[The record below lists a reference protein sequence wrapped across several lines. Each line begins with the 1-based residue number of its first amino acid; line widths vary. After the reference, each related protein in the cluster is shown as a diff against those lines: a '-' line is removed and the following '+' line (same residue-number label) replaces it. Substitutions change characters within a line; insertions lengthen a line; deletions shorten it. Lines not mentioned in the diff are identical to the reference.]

1 VSDLISELQTIVGDG
16 HVLTA
21 ADLRAG
27 YETDWTGR
35 WQGESVA
42 VVRPADTG
50 EVSAVLRACASRR
63 VAVVTQ
69 GGNTGL
75 VGGATP
81 AGPPPAIVLSMR
93 RLDSIGDA
101 DPALMQL
108 PCGAGV
114 TLARLQQAAADAGL
128 QAGLDLAARDSATV
142 GGLAAC
148 NAGGLQ
154 AIRYGTARRRIA
166 GLEAVLADGGVVSKM
181 SGLAKDNAGYDLA
194 SLLIGSEGTLAV
206 ITRVLWSM
214 VPRFADRALA
224 LVAVDSAA
232 AAVAGARALLPRLP
246 SLELLELID
255 EPSLRISLEYLA
267 GSPPVPITPAW
278 LLVGCAST
286 GDAQEELA
294 AALVES
300 GLDERTVVAVDATRR
315 QRLLSIR
322 ESVTEAIASAG
333 VPHKL
338 DVGVPL
344 ATLESFLDEL
354 PAVVGAAAPGART
367 FVYGHLGDGN
377 LHVNLLGPAPDD
389 ESADEA
395 VLELAARSG
404 GTITA
409 EHGVGR
415 HKPQYLSLVRSDAEI
430 AAMRAI
436 KRALD
441 PEGVLNPGVILA

>member
-1 VSDLISELQTIVGDG
+1 MSELLSDLRTIVGDE
-16 HVLTA
+16 HVLA
-21 ADLRAG
+21 DADLRAG

-35 WQGESVA
+35 WHGESQA
-42 VVRPADTG
+42 VVRPADTA
-50 EVSAVLRACASRR
+50 EVSAVVRACAEHR
-63 VAVVTQ
+63 VAIVTQ

-81 AGPPPAIVLSMR
+81 AAQRPQIVLSMR
-93 RLDSIGDA
+93 RLDAVGEV
-101 DPALMQL
+101 DPAMMQL
-108 PCGAGV
+108 ACGAGV
-114 TLARLQQAAADAGL
+114 TLARLQRAAVEAHL

-154 AIRYGTARRRIA
+154 AVRYGTARRRIA
-166 GLEAVLADGGVVSKM
+166 GLEIVLADGSVVRRM
-181 SGLAKDNAGYDLA
+181 GGLRKDNAGYDLM
-194 SLLIGSEGTLAV
+194 SLVIGSEGTLGV
-206 ITRVLWSM
+206 ITQVLWTM
-214 VPRFADRALA
+214 VPRFSDRALA
-224 LVAVDSAA
+224 LVAVDSVG
-232 AAVAGARALLPRLP
+232 AAVAAARALLPRLP

-255 EPSLRISLEYLA
+255 EQSIRLSLEHLS
-267 GSPPVPITPAW
+267 GPPPAPITPAW
-278 LLVGCAST
+278 ILVGCASS

-294 AALVES
+294 GALVES
-300 GLDERTVVAVDATRR
+300 GLDEQAVIAVDATRR

-322 ESVTEAIASAG
+322 ESLTEVIAAAG

-344 ATLESFLDEL
+344 GALEPFLDQL
-354 PAVVGAAAPGART
+354 PQVVAAAAPGART

-377 LHVNLLGPAPDD
+377 LHVNLLGPAPED
-389 ESADEA
+389 ESADGA
-395 VLELAARSG
+395 VLQLAARLG

-430 AAMRAI
+430 AAMWAV

-441 PEGVLNPGVILA
+441 PEGTLNPGVILA

>member
-1 VSDLISELQTIVGDG
+1 MSDLISALQAVVGERQ
-16 HVLTA
+16 VLVD

-35 WQGESVA
+35 WHGESLA
-42 VVRPADTG
+42 VVRPADTR
-50 EVSAVLRACASRR
+50 EVSAVLRACVEHR

-81 AGPPPAIVLSMR
+81 AGRLPQIVLSMR
-93 RLDSIGDA
+93 RLDSLGDV

-114 TLARLQQAAADAGL
+114 TLAALQQAADDAGL

-154 AIRYGTARRRIA
+154 AVRYGTARRRIT
-166 GLEAVLADGGVVSKM
+166 GLEAVLADGSVVRRM
-181 SGLAKDNAGYDLA
+181 SGLRKDNAGYDLA
-194 SLLIGSEGTLAV
+194 SLLIGSEGTLGV
-206 ITRVLWSM
+206 ITQVLWSL
-214 VPRFADRALA
+214 VPRFSDRALA
-224 LVAVDSAA
+224 LVAIDTVGEAVDAA
-232 AAVAGARALLPRLP
+232 RELLARLP

-255 EPSLRISLEYLA
+255 EPSIRLSLQHLPGE
-267 GSPPVPITPAW
+267 PPAPVTAAW
-278 LLVGCAST
+278 VLVGCASS

-294 AALVES
+294 EALVAS
-300 GLDERTVVAVDATRR
+300 GLGDRAVVAVDATRR

-322 ESVTEAIASAG
+322 ESLTETIAAAG

-338 DVGVPL
+338 DIGVPL
-344 ATLESFLDEL
+344 AALASFLDEL
-354 PAVVGAAAPGART
+354 PAVVAAAAPAART

-377 LHVNLLGPAPDD
+377 LHINLLGPAPDD

-395 VLELAARSG
+395 VLQLAARSG

-415 HKPQYLSLVRSDAEI
+415 HKPPYLSLVRSDAEI
-430 AAMRAI
+430 AAMVAI

-441 PEGVLNPGVILA
+441 PEGILNPGVILA

>member
-1 VSDLISELQTIVGDG
+1 MSDLLAMLETIVGDG
-16 HVLTA
+16 HVLA
-21 ADLRAG
+21 DPDLRAG

-35 WQGESVA
+35 WHGESLA

-50 EVSAVLRACASRR
+50 EVAAVLRACVEHR
-63 VAVVTQ
+63 VAVVPQ

-81 AGPPPAIVLSMR
+81 AERQSEIVLSTR
-93 RLDSIGDA
+93 RLDYLGDA
-101 DPALMQL
+101 DRALMHVT
-108 PCGAGV
+108 CGAGV
-114 TLARLQQAAADAGL
+114 TLARLQRAADEAGL

-154 AIRYGTARRRIA
+154 AVRYGTARRRIA
-166 GLEAVLADGGVVSKM
+166 GLEAVLADGTVVSRM
-181 SGLAKDNAGYDLA
+181 SGLPKDNAGYDLA
-194 SLLIGSEGTLAV
+194 SLLIGSEGTLGV
-206 ITRVLWSM
+206 ITRVLWSL
-214 VPRFADRALA
+214 VPRFSARALA
-224 LVAVDSAA
+224 LVAVDSVGEAVDAA
-232 AAVAGARALLPRLP
+232 RELLVRLP
-246 SLELLELID
+246 SLELLEMVD
-255 EPSLRISLEYLA
+255 EASIRISLQYLS
-267 GSPPVPITPAW
+267 GTPPAPITAAW
-278 LLVGCAST
+278 VLVGCASS

-294 AALVES
+294 GALVAS
-300 GLDERTVVAVDATRR
+300 GLGERAVVAVDATRR
-315 QRLLSIR
+315 RRLLSIR
-322 ESVTEAIASAG
+322 ESLTEAIAAAG

-344 ATLESFLDEL
+344 AALASFLHEL
-354 PAVVGAAAPGART
+354 PSAVAAAAPGART

-377 LHVNLLGPAPDD
+377 VHVNLLGPAPED

-395 VLELAARSG
+395 VLQLAAGKG

-415 HKPQYLSLVRSDAEI
+415 HKPQYLSLVRSDGEI

-441 PEGVLNPGVILA
+441 PEQILNPGVILA